1 MLKLHLLRR
10 LFHHLHYSN
19 HYFDRDP
26 LVSPQVFGVT
36 CSFSSIK
43 MFAHLYVS
51 NILLGNILLDDIGY
65 IFDEVTDWSNTIHER
80 LLPNC

>member
-1 MLKLHLLRR
+1 MLQVHLLRR
-10 LFHHLHYSN
+10 LFHHLHYLN

-36 CSFSSIK
+36 CSFNSIA

-51 NILLGNILLDDIGY
+51 NILLDDIEY
-65 IFDEVTDWSNTIHER
+65 IFDEVTDWSNTMRER
-80 LLPNC
+80 LLLNC